1 MKITTALLW
10 LTLIGGVAKI
20 GVSGETSSL
29 AYPTTASAVV
39 QDYCMDDA
47 NGAGLSSRTIEK
59 AFRFTTWKDGP
70 GWDTAVLIS
79 KYCLSTVNQKK
90 KAATVEVVYTVIGNL
105 TPNELEEKRHDEKV
119 IFDLVRKNGQ
129 WKIDRPQIPPHISVQ
144 TAVKHLEDLAQDD
157 PERSQQI
164 QKTIDTIKAIR

>member
-29 AYPTTASAVV
+29 AYPTTASAVA
-39 QDYCMDDA
+39 QDYCMEDA

-59 AFRFTTWKDGP
+59 IFRFTTWKDGP

-79 KYCLSTVNQKK
+79 SYRLTSVNQKEK
-90 KAATVEVVYTVIGNL
+90 TATVQVVYTVIGDL
-105 TPNELEEKRHDEKV
+105 TPNKLEEKRHDKKV
-119 IFDLVRKNGQ
+119 ILHLVKNNRQ
-129 WKIDRPQIPPHISVQ
+129 WKIDYPQIPPHIFVQ
-144 TAVKHLEDLAQDD
+144 TAVKHLDNLAQDD
-157 PERSQQI
+157 PEGSQQI
-164 QKTIDTIKAIR
+164 RKTIDTIKAIR